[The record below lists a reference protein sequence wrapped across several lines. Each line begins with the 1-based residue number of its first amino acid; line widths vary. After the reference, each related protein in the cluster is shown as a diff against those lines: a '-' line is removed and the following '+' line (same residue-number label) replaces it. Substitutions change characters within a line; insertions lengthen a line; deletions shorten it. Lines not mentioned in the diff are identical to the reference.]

1 MTKEPR
7 LCTGAASTSPLA
19 LDPNALTALQDLL
32 ARVPAAAVNMQA
44 ASAMPFVS
52 HQQDLEVQQLLQHL
66 QSSARRE
73 RDAGAPQLPVP
84 PALPNGGDGGAPP
97 APSRPAAATSRPGR
111 SAGEARPATSYNARH
126 QQAPSSRSVL
136 FHAMHV
142 QAEARRRSR
151 INERLEALR
160 LLVPHTERANTA
172 NFLEEVVQYVQRL
185 QSRVTDLERQLG
197 LPASVA
203 AGQKAIAFADDT
215 PEATTLTAQQDDRR
229 ASQSMPEQGPAPP
242 AQPTQALPASTPP
255 APAPEAQAGV
265 HSVQAVLALLQQ
277 ASQAPPVPAQE
288 QVQMLLLQAMQA
300 QAVQAQVQQQLDLL
314 QQQQQQQVLPRHQP
328 AAQFSLQFQPP
339 PSLPQ
344 QQQQQQQQQQPQAQ
358 AFLQGMGSRPLAHSG
373 ATSGGGS
380 GSRGDSGARR
390 PYPAAL
396 GPQMLAAAESLGTLS
411 AGGGSRRSASRSVV
425 QEEADA
431 AAAEAAKRR
440 GGPGI
445 ATDEE
450 LDQLHVHLAGQQ
462 DDAKRRRLESQ

>member
-1 MTKEPR
+1 
-7 LCTGAASTSPLA
+7 
-19 LDPNALTALQDLL
+19 
-32 ARVPAAAVNMQA
+32 
-44 ASAMPFVS
+44 
-52 HQQDLEVQQLLQHL
+52 
-66 QSSARRE
+66 
-73 RDAGAPQLPVP
+73 
-84 PALPNGGDGGAPP
+84 
-97 APSRPAAATSRPGR
+97 
-111 SAGEARPATSYNARH
+111 
-126 QQAPSSRSVL
+126 
-136 FHAMHV
+136 
-142 QAEARRRSR
+142 
-151 INERLEALR
+151 
-160 LLVPHTERANTA
+160 
-172 NFLEEVVQYVQRL
+172 
-185 QSRVTDLERQLG
+185 
-197 LPASVA
+197 
-203 AGQKAIAFADDT
+203 
-215 PEATTLTAQQDDRR
+215 
-229 ASQSMPEQGPAPP
+229 MPEQGPAPP

-462 DDAKRRRLESQ
+462 VGGVVLRVAERRGAAAVCSMPVACWSPAGSLRRIPSQQGKFRSWRLAEQRLCGSLQDDAKRRRLESQ